1 MFSSLRVRTLLL
13 CYCALRGQCGKKSF
27 FGSQL
32 PCPDNGPAEEPS
44 EKVRRKLVEL
54 CGDQF
59 REGPVCCEEEQINDL
74 ASNLKRA
81 GAIISSCPAC
91 KANFFNLF
99 CSFTCSPDQSLF
111 VNVTST
117 DLSTSGRKVVEELDY
132 FVSDDYGSGFYDSC
146 KDVKFSATNGY
157 VMDFIGG
164 GAKNYTAFLKFLG
177 DKKPLGSPFQMNFPR
192 KVPDELG
199 KFDPKPKKCN
209 GNDEAYRCACVDCPS
224 VCAKLPDVKEAK
236 PCMVGTIPCIS
247 LTIMFMYTIF
257 LALLILGHLG
267 WVVYKRQKE
276 NRREQR
282 QLLTDST
289 PSYDEDDGDL
299 VEDTG
304 YDKAPREYP
313 LNTFLDKIF
322 SRIGTTC
329 ATYPGITIAV
339 SIFVIGLMSTGCSNF
354 SVETDPV
361 RLWVAPSSEAAQEKA
376 FFDESFGPFYR
387 ANQAFL
393 VNDADGGEILDYET
407 LSWWFDVEDRVRGL
421 KSVQE
426 GLSLED
432 VCCKPT
438 GEGCVVQSVTGWFGN
453 DFNMVDRDS
462 WKEDLRSCAAQP
474 VQQQCLPEFQQP
486 LKKEL
491 LLGGWQDSNDVTKAK
506 AMIVT
511 AELASAMDWE
521 KSLKGL
527 LVAAQEEAK
536 KRGLRLSFSTEISLE
551 QELNKSTNT
560 DAKIVAVSY
569 VAMFLYASLA
579 LGSTSSALRTLLNTP
594 SKAFV
599 ESKFTLGALGILIV
613 LMSVSASVGVFSAMG
628 IKVTLIIAEV
638 IPFLVLAVGVD
649 NIFLIVHEFERANYR
664 YPGDSIE
671 VRVGKALGRIG
682 PSILLSATT
691 ETICFALGATV
702 QMPAVRNFAIYAAGA
717 VFINAVLQVTMFIA
731 VLAVNEKRVEAGRVD
746 CVPCV
751 RVVSLENCGGVA
763 ARGYDAEEEG
773 LLERWIRRT
782 YAPWLLR
789 QKTKVVIGVLFLGFF
804 AAGVSLLPKV
814 ELGLDQRIALP
825 SDSYLIDYFNDLY
838 DYLGTGPPVYFV
850 TKGYN
855 ATQLEKQKHLCGR
868 FGVCDPLS
876 VANTLELER
885 KRPEISY
892 IAEPAASW
900 IDDFL
905 LWLNPD
911 LDTCC
916 RINRRKQLCTPGDRG
931 CNVCFEERTP
941 AWDITLAGMPEGE
954 EFLKYLN
961 LWTQAPTGEECP
973 LAGKAGYS
981 NALVWSEEEVM
992 VKASHFR
999 TSHTKMASQNDFIEA
1014 YASAR
1019 RIAKEMSATSGATI
1033 FPYSKFYIFFDQY
1046 ATIYRLT
1053 ITLVV
1058 SALVAIWAVGSLLLG
1073 SIRTGLCITLVVG
1086 MIVVDIMGI
1095 MALWGISLNA
1105 VSLVNLVIC
1114 VGISVEFCSHIARA
1128 FMFPPSSPSLSSLSK
1143 SKSSKPKY
1151 SAKDSRA
1158 WAALTGTGGSVLCGI
1173 TLTKVIGVGVLA
1185 WTRSKIFEIYYFRM
1199 WAALVGVGGLHALV
1213 WLPVVLSVLGVGAET
1228 KCVGLFYSDVTPL
1241 QYHQDTELK

>member
-1 MFSSLRVRTLLL
+1 MNMFSSLRVRTLLL
-13 CYCALRGQCGKKSF
+13 WSAFTAIQLLAYAEPITSIHQPGYCALRGQCGKKSF

-44 EKVRRKLVEL
+44 EKVRWKLVEL
-54 CGDQF
+54 CGYQF
-59 REGPVCCEEEQINDL
+59 SEGPVCCEEEQINDL

-111 VNVTST
+111 INVTST
-117 DLSTSGRKVVEELDY
+117 DLSTSGQKVVEELDY

-164 GAKNYTAFLKFLG
+164 GAKTYTAFLKFLG

-192 KVPDELG
+192 KMPYEIE
-199 KFDPKPKKCN
+199 KFDPMPKKCN
-209 GNDEAYRCACVDCPS
+209 GDDEAYRCACVDCPS
-224 VCAKLPDVKEAK
+224 VCAKLPDVKETK

-247 LTIMFMYTIF
+247 LTVMMMYSVF

-276 NRREQR
+276 NRRERR

-289 PSYDEDDGDL
+289 PSDDEDDGDPA
-299 VEDTG
+299 EGAG
-304 YDKAPREYP
+304 YHNKAPREYP
-313 LNTFLDKIF
+313 LNTFLDRIF

-339 SIFVIGLMSTGCSNF
+339 SVFVIGLMSIGWNKF

-361 RLWVAPSSEAAQEKA
+361 RLWVAPTSEAAQEKA
-376 FFDESFGPFYR
+376 FFDENFGPFYR

-393 VNDADGGEILDYET
+393 VNDTGSGEALDYET
-407 LSWWFDVEDRVRGL
+407 LSWWFDVEGRVRRL

-432 VCCKPT
+432 VCFKPT
-438 GEGCVVQSVTGWFGN
+438 GEGCVVQSLTGWFGN
-453 DFNMVDRDS
+453 DFNMVDRGS

-511 AELASAMDWE
+511 WVVNNYPEGSAELASAMDWE

-527 LVAAQEEAK
+527 LLAVQEEAK
-536 KRGLRLSFSTEISLE
+536 ERGLRLSFSTEISLE

-560 DAKIVAVSY
+560 DAKIVVVSY
-569 VAMFLYASLA
+569 IAMFLYASLA
-579 LGSTSSALRTLLNTP
+579 LGSTSLALRTFLNTP
-594 SKAFV
+594 SKALV

-664 YPGDSIE
+664 YPDDTIE

-731 VLAVNEKRVEAGRVD
+731 VLAVNEKRVEAGRMD
-746 CVPCV
+746 CFPCV
-751 RVVSLENCGGVA
+751 RVVNPEDCGPCGGDFRELNRGGVA
-763 ARGYDAEEEG
+763 LRGYGAEEEG

-789 QKTKVVIGVLFLGFF
+789 PKTKVMVGVLFLGFF
-804 AAGVSLLPKV
+804 AAGVSLLPEV
-814 ELGLDQRIALP
+814 ELGL
-825 SDSYLIDYFNDLY
+825 
-838 DYLGTGPPVYFV
+838 
-850 TKGYN
+850 
-855 ATQLEKQKHLCGR
+855 
-868 FGVCDPLS
+868 
-876 VANTLELER
+876 
-885 KRPEISY
+885 
-892 IAEPAASW
+892 
-900 IDDFL
+900 
-905 LWLNPD
+905 
-911 LDTCC
+911 
-916 RINRRKQLCTPGDRG
+916 
-931 CNVCFEERTP
+931 
-941 AWDITLAGMPEGE
+941 
-954 EFLKYLN
+954 
-961 LWTQAPTGEECP
+961 
-973 LAGKAGYS
+973 GKFF
-981 NALVWSEEEVM
+981 
-992 VKASHFR
+992 SH
-999 TSHTKMASQNDFIEA
+999 
-1014 YASAR
+1014 
-1019 RIAKEMSATSGATI
+1019 
-1033 FPYSKFYIFFDQY
+1033 P
-1046 ATIYRLT
+1046 
-1053 ITLVV
+1053 
-1058 SALVAIWAVGSLLLG
+1058 
-1073 SIRTGLCITLVVG
+1073 
-1086 MIVVDIMGI
+1086 
-1095 MALWGISLNA
+1095 
-1105 VSLVNLVIC
+1105 
-1114 VGISVEFCSHIARA
+1114 
-1128 FMFPPSSPSLSSLSK
+1128 
-1143 SKSSKPKY
+1143 
-1151 SAKDSRA
+1151 
-1158 WAALTGTGGSVLCGI
+1158 
-1173 TLTKVIGVGVLA
+1173 
-1185 WTRSKIFEIYYFRM
+1185 
-1199 WAALVGVGGLHALV
+1199 
-1213 WLPVVLSVLGVGAET
+1213 
-1228 KCVGLFYSDVTPL
+1228 
-1241 QYHQDTELK
+1241 